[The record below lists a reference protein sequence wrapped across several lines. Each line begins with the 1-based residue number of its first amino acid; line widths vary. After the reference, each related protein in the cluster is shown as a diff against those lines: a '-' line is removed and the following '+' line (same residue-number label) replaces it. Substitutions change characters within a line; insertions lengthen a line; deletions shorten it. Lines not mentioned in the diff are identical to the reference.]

1 MFSLKRSLI
10 AIVGILGLVGTII
23 LVMPRIGQ
31 GQGGNPLTRDTRHQF
46 YLTKTSHSGSQALSA
61 CATGYH
67 MASLWEIFYFSNLK
81 YNSELGATVADSGF
95 GPPIGIDGTGWVRTG
110 TKAESGAGPGFSN
123 CHAWTTASENDRG
136 TIAYLFL
143 GNANG
148 DVKIVTPWVFAE
160 SGCTFPQSVWCV
172 QD

>member
-10 AIVGILGLVGTII
+10 AIVGILVLVGTII
-23 LVMPRIGQ
+23 VVTPRASQ

-46 YLTKTSHSGSQALSA
+46 YLTKTTHNGGQALSA

-81 YNSELGATVADSGF
+81 YNTELGATLDDSGF
-95 GPPIGIDGTGWVRTG
+95 GPPAGVSGHAWVRTG
-110 TKAESGAGPGFSN
+110 TNAATNDAPGFSN
-123 CHAWTTASENDRG
+123 CRGWTTASENDTG
-136 TIAYLFL
+136 TGAFLYL
-143 GNANG
+143 G
-148 DVKIVTPWVFAE
+148 DAVGSVKVVPPWVITE
-160 SGCTFPQSVWCV
+160 TDCTLPLLVWCA